1 MRLDKVNDVPKAPG
15 FARSLREDDLY
26 FMPYWERIFGK
37 ECRVESYDILTTV
50 NKLKQNMKTGLYYI
64 WEDGFPVSTASNRR
78 NTENGAVVNFV
89 YTPPHY
95 RSKGYASSVVAE
107 LSQALLNRGNKFCC
121 LFADTENPIS
131 CGIYRKIGYYD
142 LCVVDVIKF
151 DKGERD
157 NVQ

>member
-1 MRLDKVNDVPKAPG
+1 MGGMDSIGIV
-15 FARSLREDDLY
+15 
-26 FMPYWERIFGK
+26 
-37 ECRVESYDILTTV
+37 
-50 NKLKQNMKTGLYYI
+50 Q
-64 WEDGFPVSTASNRR
+64 
-78 NTENGAVVNFV
+78 
-89 YTPPHY
+89 
-95 RSKGYASSVVAE
+95 GYASSVVAE

-121 LFADTENPIS
+121 LFADAENPIS